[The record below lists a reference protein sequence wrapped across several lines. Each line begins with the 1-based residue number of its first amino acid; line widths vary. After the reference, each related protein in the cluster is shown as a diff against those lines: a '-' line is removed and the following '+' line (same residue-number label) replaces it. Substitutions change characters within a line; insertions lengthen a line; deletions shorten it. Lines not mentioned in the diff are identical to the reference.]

1 MNTQSL
7 ANLALSENG
16 FLFDAV
22 SGNTFTLNSTGK
34 MIVKGLIEGDSHE
47 QISTTLSEHF
57 DVSYEDANRDTQQFI
72 HHLVKIYVIPD
83 LELQVDLSNLHSKNE
98 VS

>member
-1 MNTQSL
+1 MNKQSL

-34 MIVKGLIEGDSHE
+34 VIMKGLIEGLSRE
-47 QISTTLSEHF
+47 QISATLSENF
-57 DVSYEDANRDTQQFI
+57 GVSYENASSDTHQFI
-72 HHLVKIYVIPD
+72 HHLVKMNVISEP
-83 LELQVDLSNLHSKNE
+83 ESMG
-98 VS
+98 